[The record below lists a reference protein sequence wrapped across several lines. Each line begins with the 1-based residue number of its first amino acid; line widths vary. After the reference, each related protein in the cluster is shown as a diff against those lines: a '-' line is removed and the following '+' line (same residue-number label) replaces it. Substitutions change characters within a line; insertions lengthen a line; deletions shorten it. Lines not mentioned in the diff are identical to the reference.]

1 MFGWDWVRWS
11 GDVPT
16 KYRFL
21 ESGKPLYITFMISI
35 VDKPNVLLNV
45 KWQIQRISFM
55 IIVIR

>member
-1 MFGWDWVRWS
+1 MRWS